1 MRNKFFALVLGV
13 LLSMPCM
20 LLAEEVEIQ
29 LFEVIG
35 MNVMPGDN
43 PLDDPIQNPGVP
55 PRPTDFRASIDGNVL
70 SVSIENTAIPMANLR
85 VTRQSTHATIVNH
98 SFNSAALEQMPAVDS
113 YVIEIETEGGAL
125 IGYFDVRE

>member
-1 MRNKFFALVLGV
+1 MKNKFFVLVLGV

-35 MNVMPGDN
+35 MSVMPGDN
-43 PLDDPIQNPGVP
+43 PLDDPEKIGDTP
-55 PRPTDFRASIDGNVL
+55 PTPTDFRASIDGNVL

-85 VTRQSTHATIVNH
+85 VTRQSTHA
-98 SFNSAALEQMPAVDS
+98 SFV
-113 YVIEIETEGGAL
+113 
-125 IGYFDVRE
+125 

>member
-1 MRNKFFALVLGV
+1 MKNKFFALALGV

-35 MNVMPGDN
+35 MSVMPGDN
-43 PLDDPIQNPGVP
+43 PLDGPEQSPGAP
-55 PRPTDFRASIDGNVL
+55 PRPAGFRATIDGNL
-70 SVSIENTAIPMANLR
+70 LTVSIEDPAIPMANLR
-85 VTRQSTHATIVNH
+85 VTRLSTHAMIVNH

-125 IGYFDVRE
+125 IGYFEVQ

>member
-1 MRNKFFALVLGV
+1 MKNKFFVLVLGV

-35 MNVMPGDN
+35 MSVMPGDN
-43 PLDDPIQNPGVP
+43 PLDDPEKIGDTP
-55 PRPTDFRASIDGNVL
+55 PRPTSFRAAIDGNL
-70 SVSIENTAIPMANLR
+70 LTVSIEDPAISTANLR

>member
-1 MRNKFFALVLGV
+1 MKNKFFVLVLGV

-35 MNVMPGDN
+35 MSVMPGDN

-55 PRPTDFRASIDGNVL
+55 PRPAGFRATIDGNL
-70 SVSIENTAIPMANLR
+70 LTVSIEDPAIPMANLR
-85 VTRQSTHATIVNH
+85 VTRQSTHAMIVNH

>member
-1 MRNKFFALVLGV
+1 MRNKFFALALGV

-35 MNVMPGDN
+35 MSVMPGDN
-43 PLDDPIQNPGVP
+43 PLDDPIQDPGIP
-55 PRPTDFRASIDGNVL
+55 PRPTSFRATIDGSL
-70 SVSIENTAIPMANLR
+70 LTVSIEDPAISTANLR